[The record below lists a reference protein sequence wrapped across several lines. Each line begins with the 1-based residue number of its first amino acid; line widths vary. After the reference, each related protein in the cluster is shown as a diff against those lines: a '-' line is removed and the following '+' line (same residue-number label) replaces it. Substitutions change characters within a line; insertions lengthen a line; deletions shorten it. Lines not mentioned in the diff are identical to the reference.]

1 MAIPCPTFRTLQP
14 ALDSSQLVS
23 TSKQVPAEA
32 SKEKSAP
39 LPGQR
44 PHQSLTQHG
53 VENMASLGEKASA
66 LWQECS
72 AKSSSGTDRGRRG
85 QLRKRIHHARIWSSG
100 TEGDFSRKSG
110 FLELERGEKG
120 SERSSEARRNIPRS
134 SRQQMVIGDPWM
146 SWQKGR
152 RTTSKIRIPPRRAE
166 DSHPEKTSPGHRG
179 GGGEPLAEDQRI
191 LPHSVYP
198 PKAKLLG
205 GKETVAPFELG
216 TDPGIIYGPRDAQK
230 PPGLARR
237 LGESLAVALCT
248 KVHSEVPERRENA
261 RAWTLSSS
269 PLHSSVSDADEEG
282 FEQLTGQSRRTSGHF
297 RRWAPNWK
305 EITAGNHKLNQHVAL
320 ELENSQQALR
330 ERRELARRLELQMEK
345 HQDQVEEA
353 RAELVLL
360 GYKREICLKEVVEL
374 EEELSL
380 LRRQGRQYR
389 ALQVEVSH
397 LAGEREELKD
407 QVHCLEDQLSSLE
420 LQLKNSRA
428 QWSSMEEMASEKQ
441 LQEAL
446 LSEKDLEI
454 AKLHERISGLE
465 VEKEALGGIVRS
477 LEEGSQ
483 QRLEQLQEEASREKE
498 KELCKLREEVE
509 LQERL
514 ALQKCAESSEAAK
527 ASALREQ
534 AVTFQKEIEEL
545 QKSLNNTLLQERKKW
560 EANAQAAL
568 RMQQEALAEQDRRR
582 RADLQRALEKERKLN
597 HTWRNEAADLH
608 QKIEGLENQVR
619 LEEEKRGSLE
629 ELQVGLQKEKDEA
642 LEKLREELEQERMQE
657 REGMRTKLQQ
667 MEESKEHLQTEC
679 SRLSLREHELQAEV
693 DRMDHFWATQ
703 VALACQ
709 QLQELLPEKSTL
721 LPHLLCRGAIPLS
734 CGAAFQALREVKEVI
749 QSYIQDLNHEL
760 ERQRQRVV
768 QIQREKEVELRQQK
782 EQLHLENRSILEALK
797 EQMVQEHLS
806 DILALQRSWLKEG
819 QEKDKPTLGPPPEE
833 RVGEWPAPRKDVA
846 GEKDKTDRTPIDHPK
861 RELDLE
867 TEGRLSSNPCK
878 NLAIPGS
885 GGRTFSTGWSRWHPS
900 ATLYSPSLGA
910 RPSRPPN
917 PNVLHHLQDR
927 IRKLRAENDGYLRR
941 GSLGPSGSFHE
952 GLDPPQEE
960 RGGLVHPVN
969 DLPTLK
975 AANSLLWKTK

>member
-297 RRWAPNWK
+297 R
-305 EITAGNHKLNQHVAL
+305 
-320 ELENSQQALR
+320 
-330 ERRELARRLELQMEK
+330 
-345 HQDQVEEA
+345 